1 MRAPAATLALLAVV
15 AGSIMRAVAGPHAAA
30 GSSAGGWLAGGA
42 LLFYLVLEGRAAHR
56 GGRIILGLALASA
69 AACLVWY
76 PDPAALVGRAL
87 VESAA
92 IIGLFVALGFLRQAA
107 ETSPLIQ
114 ACGES
119 MVRQPPGRRYLVLT
133 LGSHLISLVLN
144 FGVLPLLGTMA
155 VKGNTAEAAGG
166 DPRIVAIR
174 KQRMLSAILRG
185 FAVMTV
191 WSPLSVSFAVVQNA
205 IHGIVWWQLLSIQ
218 GVLAVLLLG
227 LGWGLDRMAFPPVAN
242 LPGVGGPT
250 DWRPL
255 GKMAALVA
263 AVVAGSVLVAQLF
276 SLRLVV
282 GAMIVV
288 PPAGLLWLAAQRRQ
302 SWGAG
307 VELGRRLTAALPAFR
322 DEVAMLGGSMFLGS
336 VAVAFVPPG
345 ETARLI
351 EALGLPPLLLAVLL
365 PWTVMAL
372 AQVGVS
378 QIVTVTILGG
388 ALSELSRFGIPPLVL
403 ASGLMGAWA
412 LSACSTPVGAA
423 VLTVARI
430 GGVPVSMVGHDWN
443 GRYVVTGALVLAAW
457 LIAMATIIQ

>member
-1 MRAPAATLALLAVV
+1 MRSPAATLALLAVV
-15 AGSIMRAVAGPHAAA
+15 AGSVLRAASGWQV
-30 GSSAGGWLAGGA
+30 GGWLAGGA
-42 LLFYLVLEGRAAHR
+42 LLFYLALEGRAVHR
-56 GGRIILGLALASA
+56 GGRMILALALGSA
-69 AACLVWY
+69 GATLAWH
-76 PDPAALVGRAL
+76 PAPVALLGRAL
-87 VESAA
+87 VEAAA

-107 ETSPLIQ
+107 ETSALVQ
-114 ACGES
+114 ACGQS

-133 LGSHLISLVLN
+133 LGSHLIALVLN
-144 FGVLPLLGTMA
+144 FGVLPLLGTM
-155 VKGNTAEAAGG
+155 VVRGNTPEAAGG
-166 DPRIVAIR
+166 DPHIVAIR

-205 IHGIVWWQLLSIQ
+205 VHGIAWWQLLPLQ
-218 GVLAVLLLG
+218 GGLTALLLL
-227 LGWGLDRMAFPPVAN
+227 LGWGLDRRAFAPVAN

-255 GKMAALVA
+255 GRMAALVA
-263 AVVAGSVLVAQLF
+263 AIVAASILVAELF

-288 PPAGLLWLAAQRRQ
+288 PPAGLLWLAIQHRSVPIA
-302 SWGAG
+302 A
-307 VELGRRLTAALPAFR
+307 VDLGRRLALSLPAFR
-322 DEVAMLGGSMFLGS
+322 DEVAMLGGSMFLGI

-351 EALGLPPLLLAVLL
+351 EALGLPPVLLIVLL
-365 PWTVMAL
+365 PWMVMLL
-372 AQVGVS
+372 AQIGVS

-388 ALSELSRFGIPPLVL
+388 ALSELDRFGIPPLVL

-423 VLTVARI
+423 VLTIARV
-430 GGVPVSMVGHDWN
+430 GGVAVRLVAHEWN
-443 GRYVVTGALVLAAW
+443 GRFVLSGALILAVWLVALRTILAA
-457 LIAMATIIQ
+457 L